1 MCISIIDKIPS
12 FAFFKMPKQLFID
25 EELKKLS
32 MGAKLLYG
40 LFLDRLSLSQ
50 RNGWYDKDRRLYIVF
65 TREEIKDKLNCCNST
80 AAKIVKE
87 LETSGLITR
96 IKGNSASII
105 YINMPEDKP
114 VESEQQ
120 LSVGVVGVDNLATE
134 SSESED
140 FTADEVHFAD
150 DAVQNI
156 NTEVQNSDGG
166 GIKNRPTEVHKTD
179 TNKTDNIKTDDIK
192 TEYNNLFDIDRD
204 RLSFI
209 KSKYDSIREHISA
222 DTLSGFYGK
231 SIVDNLVEN
240 IAEIALVHDDGK
252 GYYKVSGK
260 CYPISLVKLRF
271 SEVDYDIA
279 DYVLNSLKHSC
290 KDASK
295 VKEYIIASVFNAAD
309 TIDIKSQIDAKHE
322 MESGN
327 VAEFIRTRLER
338 RCAA

>member
-1 MCISIIDKIPS
+1 MCISIMDKIPS

-65 TREEIKDKLNCCNST
+65 SREEIKDKLNCCNAT
-80 AAKIVKE
+80 AAKILKE
-87 LETSGLITR
+87 LESNGLISR
-96 IKGNSASII
+96 KQGFSASII
-105 YINMPEDKP
+105 YINMPEDKS

-120 LSVGVVGVDNLATE
+120 LSVGVDNLE
-134 SSESED
+134 PKSSESED
-140 FTADEVHFAD
+140 FVADEAPFAD
-150 DAVQNI
+150 TVVQNI
-156 NTEVQNSDGG
+156 NTEVQNSDGE

-179 TNKTDNIKTDDIK
+179 TNKTENIKTDDIK
-192 TEYNNLFDIDRD
+192 TEYNHLFDIDRD
-204 RLSFI
+204 RRSFI
-209 KSKYDSIREHISA
+209 ESKYDSIREHISA
-222 DTLSGFYGK
+222 DTLSEFYGK

-240 IAEIALVHDDGK
+240 IAEIALVHDDGR

-260 CYPISLVKLRF
+260 RYPISLVKMRF
-271 SEVDYDIA
+271 AEVDYDIA
-279 DYVLNSLKHSC
+279 DYVLNSLKHNC
-290 KDASK
+290 RDASK

-327 VAEFIRTRLER
+327 LAEFIRTRLER